1 MTYKNFLINNF
12 RAHIPLYSN
21 RVFFNFFNISDFIK
35 NILIYGGYLPALWGP
50 SLNIT
55 TSLIFNLPLD
65 FRILIISF
73 LLPLIAYNYDYY
85 KDLEID
91 AETNPERANF
101 LNKKRSKQLNI
112 LYIALMVVL
121 LIWVFKLALMVFV
134 MVLMVLSLLYNSIL
148 KGFTKKIAAFKNLYL
163 AFMWGSWGTFLIVL
177 YQISLFDISL
187 IYLFLYICT
196 KVMANTMF
204 FDIKD
209 IKSDKK
215 AGLKTMPVILGKNG
229 TIVFLKG
236 LNVLTLFILVSGVL
250 FKFLHPLSLSLAI
263 FNGYTLFYL
272 KISYGN
278 IDILSSKSYI
288 ADLEAIF
295 YPCTLW
301 IIKSLL
307 VW

>member
-1 MTYKNFLINNF
+1 LTYKNFLINNF
-12 RAHIPLYSN
+12 RDYIPLFSN
-21 RVFFNFFNISDFIK
+21 RVFFNFFNISGFIK

-55 TSLIFNLPLD
+55 TLLIFNLPLD
-65 FRILIISF
+65 FRIIFISF

-85 KDLEID
+85 KDLEKD

-101 LNKKRSKQLNI
+101 LNKKRSQQLNI
-112 LYIALMVVL
+112 IYIALMVVL

-134 MVLMVLSLLYNSIL
+134 MVLMVLSLLYNSVL

-177 YQISLFDISL
+177 SQISLFDISL

-209 IKSDKK
+209 IESDKK

-229 TIVFLKG
+229 TLVFLKG
-236 LNVLTLFILVSGVL
+236 LNLFTLFILVSGVL

-272 KISYGN
+272 KIGYGN
-278 IDILSSKSYI
+278 TGILSSKSYI

-301 IIKSLL
+301 IIKSFM
-307 VW
+307 VG